1 MVTDKNLYIFIK
13 IWNFQYTATD
23 LLKIIF
29 CQKREAIEKEN
40 ANVAFHH
47 NNGVVSAV
55 RWMDNAHVW
64 GIPFSIVLRMYYVI
78 DETRLKH

>member
-1 MVTDKNLYIFIK
+1 MLKIFFQMSFFCYADIPNLLVTDKNLYIFIK

-55 RWMDNAHVW
+55 R
-64 GIPFSIVLRMYYVI
+64 
-78 DETRLKH
+78 